1 MKKQIILL
9 TLLTISICITAQ
21 NKNTNT
27 PEKSN
32 IKWLFKAGIMS
43 TSMSSVNLNS
53 KIGYQFGVTGDF
65 SLSEDTYLNTGFVYQ
80 AKGFSNPG
88 REVLLSYLEIPATWM
103 SKVNRVWLGAGLYAG
118 IPLRTETSFKNADIG
133 ARALIALPFGQE
145 QKTAISLEFT
155 YGITSVVPS
164 ASIRH
169 SGIGLNLL
177 QYF

>member
-1 MKKQIILL
+1 MILL
-9 TLLTISICITAQ
+9 VLLTISICITAQ
-21 NKNTNT
+21 NKNNKT
-27 PEKSN
+27 PKKSN
-32 IKWLFKAGIMS
+32 INWLFKVGIMS
-43 TSMSSVNLNS
+43 TSMSSAALNS
-53 KIGYQFGVTGDF
+53 KIGYQLGITGDF
-65 SLSEDTYLNTGFVYQ
+65 PLSEDTYFNTGFVYQ

-88 REVLLSYLEIPATWM
+88 RDVLLSYLEIPATWM
-103 SKVNRVWLGAGLYAG
+103 SKVNSVWLGAGLYAG

-145 QKTAISLEFT
+145 KKTAISLEFT